1 MDDTQR
7 DELLIRLDER
17 TEALVKGFASHVKHH
32 WIVSMLVG
40 SALLGVVISLV
51 VK

>member
-1 MDDTQR
+1 MDDEER

-17 TEALVKGFASHVKHH
+17 TATLVKGFASHVKHH

-40 SALLGVVISLV
+40 SILLGLLV
-51 VK
+51 TLLT

>member
-1 MDDTQR
+1 MDDEER

-17 TEALVKGFASHVKHH
+17 TATLIKGLASHVKHH

-40 SALLGVVISLV
+40 SVLLGYVISLV
-51 VK
+51 VG